1 MIMSNFFTA
10 VWIVGKPRMV
20 LVMFAFGRSPSSS
33 SASQA
38 GLMLSKHTSREQGS

>member
-33 SASQA
+33 ASQA